1 MNNKSKKALRKSIK
15 KMKRQVQTQKGI
27 TLVALVVTIII
38 LIILATV
45 AINFAFGSNGLIR
58 RAEEARD
65 YYANDTK
72 YTDESISNVTAYLNG
87 LISGVEGGDT
97 LPADGSFSEEKGVNT
112 PKLASNMKLVTFNS
126 SDNTWIPDETNSGY
140 SYEEQTGTTE
150 DGGTSEWANAE
161 VTIDGITSYFVWIP
175 RYAYKITY
183 YTNEDK
189 TEISRTPT
197 TYGTIDVKFIK
208 GTGNLAADGAT
219 VCKYADDPT
228 LDTTTDYIIHPAFTA
243 NADLGGG
250 FGNNNG
256 TNDNGISG
264 IWVGKYEA
272 SLANKADGT
281 NIVINSSTDGNI
293 LLKTPE
299 HTDKTIVT
307 KPGYSSWRYIDIGKM
322 YTNALAYST
331 DLQSHMLKNS
341 EWGAVAYLTESQY
354 GRNGTEVTINNNG
367 STYFTGGGDD
377 NAYVTNANQ
386 SSTGNV
392 YGIYDLSGNAWEYLA
407 AAYQNR
413 SEIGTTNGSTK
424 YATVY
429 NGTSANVAYKY
440 GDATHET
447 SRWHSDYASFVN
459 SGDPFFSRGGSYVD
473 AASSTGVFC
482 FHGYSG
488 DADSNN
494 SFRLALVV

>member
-15 KMKRQVQTQKGI
+15 KMQRQVQTQKGI

-367 STYFTGGGDD
+367 STYFTGGGDN
-377 NAYVTNANQ
+377 NAYVTNKNQ

-392 YGIYDLSGNAWEYLA
+392 YGIYDLSGNAWEYVA
-407 AAYQNR
+407 AGYSNR

-429 NGTSANVAYKY
+429 SGTNENTDYKY
-440 GDATHET
+440 GDATYET
-447 SRWHSDYASFVN
+447 SGWNSDDAIFVASYA
-459 SGDPFFSRGGSYVD
+459 PFFERGGAYHS
-473 AASSTGVFC
+473 ASNAGVFY
-482 FHGYSG
+482 FTYLSG
-488 DADSNN
+488 LANGGR

>member
-126 SDNTWIPDETNSGY
+126 ADNTWIPDETNSGY

-161 VTIDGITSYFVWIP
+161 VTVDGITSYFVWIP

-189 TEISRTPT
+189 TEISSTRT

-264 IWVGKYEA
+264 IWIGKYETA
-272 SLANKADGT
+272 RSDTVGSTQGAATTLKVQPGVTSFRNITVENMYTYSLAYAPN
-281 NIVINSSTDGNI
+281 
-293 LLKTPE
+293 LE
-299 HTDKTIVT
+299 
-307 KPGYSSWRYIDIGKM
+307 
-322 YTNALAYST
+322 
-331 DLQSHMLKNS
+331 SHMLKNS
-341 EWGAVAYLTESQY
+341 EWGAVAYLTESKY
-354 GRNGTEVTINNNG
+354 GRNGTEVIKNSNG
-367 STYFTGGGDD
+367 TTYFTGGGDE
-377 NAYVTNANQ
+377 NAYITNTNQ

-392 YGIYDLSGNAWEYLA
+392 YGIYDLSGNAYEYVA
-407 AAYQNR
+407 AAYSNR
-413 SEIGTTNGSTK
+413 SEIGTTNESTK

-429 NGTSANVAYKY
+429 SGTNENTDYKY
-440 GDATHET
+440 GDATYET
-447 SRWHSDYASFVN
+447 SGWNSDSATFVN
-459 SGDPFFSRGGSYVD
+459 SNNPFFSRGGGFLNGDS
-473 AASSTGVFC
+473 AGVFG
-482 FHGYSG
+482 FGISTAVGYF
-488 DADSNN
+488 